1 MASPKEMKS
10 RIKSVKNTV
19 KITRAMELISTVKM
33 KKAQEKVFSLRPF
46 AREANILLSSLPE
59 EVKFDQKITGNKTL
73 IIAIGSSK

>member
-1 MASPKEMKS
+1 MASPKEIKS

-33 KKAQEKVFSLRPF
+33 KKAQEKVLSLRPF

-59 EVKFDQKITGNKTL
+59 EAKFDQKTTGTKTL
-73 IIAIGSSK
+73 IVAIGSSK

>member
-1 MASPKEMKS
+1 MASPKEIKS

-33 KKAQEKVFSLRPF
+33 KKAQEKVFALRPF

-59 EVKFDQKITGNKTL
+59 EAKFDQKTNSNKTL
-73 IIAIGSSK
+73 VIAIGSIK

>member
-1 MASPKEMKS
+1 MASPKEIKS

>member
-1 MASPKEMKS
+1 MASPKEIKS

-33 KKAQEKVFSLRPF
+33 KKAQEKVFALRPF

-59 EVKFDQKITGNKTL
+59 EAKFDQKINSNKTL
-73 IIAIGSSK
+73 VIAIGSSK